1 MSEIKRKKAE
11 YLLDSIGEIDE
22 RMIAEAMDIK
32 TVQKSKGSFFI
43 RSLAF
48 AAATVI
54 VTGLSVSLI
63 LSQTLKK
70 GDDVEN
76 VGENDIVIYQ
86 DVSDALAAAQ
96 SGNKAECFEST
107 ESIEFFD
114 GETKIV
120 WKSTEGGKYYTLL
133 IDRGKK
139 AALSSALTETYADSK
154 PADSESDSKTLVWI
168 SYGDGRVVSPY
179 LKDSAG
185 NVGYGELFEYSP
197 EIIPS
202 ENFLKLVNSLTTE

>member
-32 TVQKSKGSFFI
+32 TFQKSKGSFFI

-48 AAATVI
+48 AAAAVI

-96 SGNKAECFEST
+96 SGNKAECFESP
-107 ESIEFFD
+107 ESIELFD

-120 WKSTEGGKYYTLL
+120 WQSAEGGKYYTLL
-133 IDRGKK
+133 LDRGKK
-139 AALSSALTETYADSK
+139 AALSSALGETYADSK
-154 PADSESDSKTLVWI
+154 PADSESNSKTLVWI
-168 SYGDGRVVSPY
+168 SYGDGRIVSPY

-197 EIIPS
+197 EIMPS